1 MFFLLEHPA
10 INDNDNDIIV
20 SEPEIAVTTL
30 IEGNFEFPM
39 KTKVVS
45 AVHNIS
51 VFKPLTEPQRLEI
64 QHCVKLE
71 TQAQTNC
78 LHFVRAPSSLTTL
91 PYQFTLIEGGQFNL
105 GSRRGVIDIT
115 FESSCLV
122 AIVADHKM
130 NEGILN
136 ELQCK
141 FIHYIIGITPL
152 LSFVY
157 TGVIYYEDKDDDEW
171 IATLSVVK
179 DLESFLKVMIL
190 D

>member
-1 MFFLLEHPA
+1 M
-10 INDNDNDIIV
+10 
-20 SEPEIAVTTL
+20 TTL
-30 IEGNFEFPM
+30 IEGYFEFPM

-51 VFKPLTEPQRLEI
+51 VFKPLTESQRLEI

-78 LHFVRAPSSLTTL
+78 LHFVKAPFSLTTL
-91 PYQFTLIEGGQFNL
+91 PHKFTLIEGGQFSP
-105 GSRRGVIDIT
+105 GSRHGVIYIT
-115 FESSCLV
+115 FKSSCLV
-122 AIVADHKM
+122 AIVADHEINEESHKM

-141 FIHYIIGITPL
+141 FTHYIIGVIPL

-157 TGVIYYEDKDDDEW
+157 TGVIYYEEKDDEW

-179 DLESFLKVMIL
+179 DLESHLKVMIL